1 MEKKS
6 KKINFFD
13 YHRNFSFTSME
24 LKKKRILALLL
35 KKIALM
41 PYYAEL
47 AGKIIA
53 YMLSSYEPDKYS
65 IE

>member
-1 MEKKS
+1 
-6 KKINFFD
+6 
-13 YHRNFSFTSME
+13 ME